1 MPEPEKKTGSPGS
14 PPASTY
20 SNEKG
25 RTSEVERVSA
35 QDGDGAPV
43 HEIYN
48 PHVDVSGIDEKKL
61 IRKLDW
67 YLVPWLS
74 LLYLLSFLD
83 RTSIGNA
90 KLYHMETDLHI
101 TDKQYLIALTI
112 FFFSYA
118 IFEVPSNVFLKR
130 LRPSIWLSLL
140 MFCWGIMMTVQG
152 LVHNYGGLL
161 GMRWLLGMFE
171 AGLFPGVNYYL
182 SCWYKRSE
190 FGIRAALF
198 FSAATVSGAFG
209 GLLAAAISK
218 LDGVGGK
225 PAWAWIFIIEGLA
238 TVVAGALSFSIIQDF
253 PDTAKFLTEAE
264 RTFIVRRLQS
274 DDQFS
279 AAGESL
285 NQLGYRATAAN
296 LLSVPVYAVA
306 CVVTCVVALAADRYG
321 NRGYLTML
329 SFSVGLAGYLILI
342 VSRNATLS
350 YIAVYL
356 AACGIY
362 PTIPNIIAWVSNNV
376 EGSYKRSVTLAMVIS
391 FGNINGA
398 VSSNVYRAHDAPW
411 YRLGHGIVLM
421 YIGIGLVMAIV
432 YHLALR
438 RENAK
443 RERGE
448 RDEIIE
454 GVNDGQTELAKN
466 GRYKSVADAK
476 RNKGDEW
483 SGALRV
489 PAVRVEPEPQHPT
502 VEKWT
507 YWNAFDPDSDEFF
520 DNDDAVYEAFI
531 DPADRIQLPADPTE
545 PPAEA
550 IDVSSSSEASSSG
563 RGTPMEVVD
572 DIDTQTNRMMTVTMQ
587 DLESRTRIMRALDL
601 PLPRNSALD
610 AAIDVGRG
618 LPAEERVTYLRSLL
632 DRTDSDRERAQEPR
646 AQAEARSA
654 LREREPT
661 YLDWPQEDSRPTT
674 PEPAGGARASV
685 PVTPV
690 RPSTPP
696 AQAAQATP
704 LFISP
709 SPPPSVTP
717 RLYSWATISASGPAV
732 PTSPLTNRGARM
744 SVAHIVRPSLV
755 PVHRAA

>member
-1 MPEPEKKTGSPGS
+1 MPDPEKQS

-20 SNEKG
+20 SNEKAH
-25 RTSEVERVSA
+25 TSQVERVSQQDADGA
-35 QDGDGAPV
+35 QD
-43 HEIYN
+43 HEVYN
-48 PHVDVSGIDEKKL
+48 PHIDVSGVDEKKL

-90 KLYHMETDLHI
+90 KLYHMEKDLNI
-101 TDKQYLIALTI
+101 SDKEYLIALTI

-140 MFCWGIMMTVQG
+140 MFLWGIMMTVQG

-209 GLLAAAISK
+209 GLLAVRAPLLVIANLRPRGPAKTSALTEPRLHIRPSFYRGHVRLAPSSRAPAHCTRFGTVTWWWYWAAISN

-238 TVVAGALSFSIIQDF
+238 TVIAGALSFFIIQDF

-264 RTFIVRRLQS
+264 RTFVVRRLQS

-285 NQLGYRATAAN
+285 KWHYIWKSLLDWKTWVGMFLYMGADGPLYAFSLFLPSIISQLGYRATAAN
-296 LLSVPVYAVA
+296 LLTVPVYAVA
-306 CVVTCVVALAADRYG
+306 CVVTCVVALVADRYG
-321 NRGYLTML
+321 NRGYLTMA

-342 VSRNATLS
+342 ASRNATLS
-350 YIAVYL
+350 YVAVFL

-376 EGSYKRSVTLAMVIS
+376 EGSYKRSVSLAMVIS

-421 YIGIGLVMAIV
+421 YIAIGLIMAII

-438 RENAK
+438 RENGK

-448 RDEIIE
+448 RDELIE
-454 GVNDGQTELAKN
+454 GFNDGRTELAKN
-466 GRYKSVADAK
+466 GTYKSVADAK
-476 RNKGDEW
+476 RDKGDEW
-483 SGALRV
+483 SGYRYTL
-489 PAVRVEPEPQHPT
+489 
-502 VEKWT
+502 
-507 YWNAFDPDSDEFF
+507 
-520 DNDDAVYEAFI
+520 
-531 DPADRIQLPADPTE
+531 
-545 PPAEA
+545 
-550 IDVSSSSEASSSG
+550 
-563 RGTPMEVVD
+563 
-572 DIDTQTNRMMTVTMQ
+572 
-587 DLESRTRIMRALDL
+587 
-601 PLPRNSALD
+601 
-610 AAIDVGRG
+610 
-618 LPAEERVTYLRSLL
+618 
-632 DRTDSDRERAQEPR
+632 
-646 AQAEARSA
+646 
-654 LREREPT
+654 
-661 YLDWPQEDSRPTT
+661 
-674 PEPAGGARASV
+674 
-685 PVTPV
+685 
-690 RPSTPP
+690 
-696 AQAAQATP
+696 
-704 LFISP
+704 
-709 SPPPSVTP
+709 
-717 RLYSWATISASGPAV
+717 
-732 PTSPLTNRGARM
+732 
-744 SVAHIVRPSLV
+744 
-755 PVHRAA
+755 